1 MNTQMLNDREW
12 QDTTLGEVAA
22 EVTVGY
28 VGPMAD
34 QYVASGVL
42 FLRSLNVEPFR
53 LDLHEVK
60 YIGEEFHRKLQKS
73 SLAPGDVVIVR
84 TGKPGAAVVIPESLP
99 VANCSDLVV
108 VRPGPQ
114 LDPRF
119 LVYYINSSARHH
131 VSAYTVGAVQQHFNI
146 SSAKE
151 MRLNLPPLWE
161 QRAIA
166 RILGALDDKI
176 ELNRRMNRTLEAMAR
191 AIFKSWF
198 VDFDPVIAKAEGRQ
212 PYGMNVETAA
222 LFPSAFQ
229 DSELG
234 PIPKG
239 WKVGSLRNLFP
250 DEKDYV
256 LTGPFGSHLHAHD
269 YRDEG
274 VPLILVKHV
283 NDGKI
288 SEDDMPLVGM
298 HKVPQMERYRLRVG
312 DIVFTR
318 VGAVG
323 RSAYVHPQQ
332 EGWLISGQM
341 LRVRVPDKGLL
352 NSRYLAQ
359 VYLEPSFTDMVGQ
372 FALGTTRPSLNTS
385 ILQSFKFL
393 VPPIELQQ
401 AFARI
406 AGILDRRIQHNY
418 SESRTLTAIR
428 DALLPKLLS
437 GEIRVKPLE
446 SKLAQP
452 PVG

>member
-1 MNTQMLNDREW
+1 MPRLKQW
-12 QDTTLGEVAA
+12 QDTTLGKVAA

-34 QYVASGVL
+34 KYVPSGVP

-60 YIGEEFHRKLQKS
+60 YIDEEFHRRLQKS

-176 ELNRRMNRTLEAMAR
+176 ELNRRMNHTLEEMAR

-198 VDFDPVIAKAEGRQ
+198 VDFDPVTAKSEGRQ
-212 PYGMNVETAA
+212 PYGMNAETAA
-222 LFPSAFQ
+222 LIPSAFQ

-239 WKVGSLRNLFP
+239 WHVAKLGDVCELAYGKSLTANNRSSGDVAVFGSDGQIGWHDAALVKGPGIVIGRKGNAGKVNWSQGNFFPIDTTFYVQLRMENLPLNYLF
-250 DEKDYV
+250 YV
-256 LTGPFGSHLHAHD
+256 LQLLDLPNVSGDSA
-269 YRDEG
+269 
-274 VPLILVKHV
+274 VPGLNREMAYSLDTLIPAQSVLEVFERLL
-283 NDGKI
+283 
-288 SEDDMPLVGM
+288 SPL
-298 HKVPQMERYRLRVG
+298 
-312 DIVFTR
+312 
-318 VGAVG
+318 
-323 RSAYVHPQQ
+323 RS
-332 EGWLISGQM
+332 
-341 LRVRVPDKGLL
+341 
-352 NSRYLAQ
+352 
-359 VYLEPSFTDMVGQ
+359 
-372 FALGTTRPSLNTS
+372 
-385 ILQSFKFL
+385 
-393 VPPIELQQ
+393 
-401 AFARI
+401 RI
-406 AGILDRRIQHNY
+406 DANEQ
-418 SESRTLTAIR
+418 ESRTLAAIR

-437 GEIRVKPLE
+437 GEIRVKQAEKAL
-446 SKLAQP
+446 
-452 PVG
+452 GTI